1 MSKLEEF
8 KQNIKGRIIT
18 VIGIGISNLP
28 LIKYLA
34 GLEAGEIHACDRRT
48 REKLGDIAAEL
59 EALGVTLHLGEDYLS
74 FLTGDIIFRTPGL
87 RYDVP
92 ELNAARERGAWVTSE
107 MEVFCDICPA
117 HKIAVTGSDGKTTT
131 TTLIYKMLTEAGYK
145 TWLGGNIG
153 NPLLADTEKMSADDM
168 VILELSSFQLHT
180 MQTSPEIA
188 VVTNLSPNH
197 LDYHKDY
204 QEYIDAKKNIFLH
217 QGTDGVVVLNKDN
230 ADSVPLI
237 DEAKGKVRLFS
248 RKSKADVYLDGD
260 VIKRGDTEVLNIND
274 IKIPGMHNVENYMTA
289 IAAVEGLVPDDIIVK
304 IAKEFGGVEHRIE
317 LVRTLD
323 GVRYYNSSI
332 DSSPNRTINTLR
344 VFPEKVIM
352 ISGGKDKGIPYDE
365 VGPAIA
371 EYVKTLIL
379 IGATSDKIQEALDKE
394 VKKTGKGKDVEVIRA
409 LTYEDAVNTARAKA
423 SSGDVVLLSPA
434 STSFDMLNNFMERG
448 NLFKELVNNLQE
460 KQQ

>member
-1 MSKLEEF
+1 MTKLEEF
-8 KQNIKGRIIT
+8 KQNIKGKTVT

-28 LIKYLA
+28 LIKYLVS
-34 GLEAGEIHACDRRT
+34 LCAGEVHACDRRS
-48 REKLGDIAAEL
+48 REKLGETADDL
-59 EALGVTLHLGEDYLS
+59 EKLGVKLHLGDDYLEY
-74 FLTGDIIFRTPGL
+74 LTGDIIFRTPGL

-92 ELNAARERGAWVTSE
+92 QLAAARNRGARVTSE
-107 MEVFCDICPA
+107 MEVFLEICPS

-131 TTLIYKMLTEAGYK
+131 TTLIHKMLTEAGYT

-153 NPLLADTEKMSADDM
+153 NPLLTETEKMKPEDW

-204 QEYIDAKKNIFLH
+204 REYTDAKKNIFLH
-217 QGTDGVVVLNKDN
+217 QDKNGIAVLNADN
-230 ADSVPLI
+230 PDSVPLAN
-237 DEAKGKVRLFS
+237 EAKGIVKRFS
-248 RKSKADVYLDGD
+248 RKTKADVYLDGD
-260 VIKRGDTEVLNIND
+260 IIKRGETPVLNIKD
-274 IKIPGMHNVENYMTA
+274 IKIPGMHNVENYMAA
-289 IAAVEGLVPDDIIVK
+289 IAAVDGLVGDDAIVK

-332 DSSPNRTINTLR
+332 DSSPNRTVNTLC

-352 ISGGKDKGIPYDE
+352 IAGGKDKGIPYDA

-371 EYVKTLIL
+371 EHVKTLIL
-379 IGATSDKIQEALDKE
+379 IGATSDKIEEALKKE
-394 VKKTGKGKDVEVIRA
+394 IKATGRGADVEVIRA
-409 LTYEDAVNTARAKA
+409 ASYEDAVNTAKTKA
-423 SSGDVVLLSPA
+423 QKGDVVLLSPA
-434 STSFDMLNNFMERG
+434 STSFDMFNNFMERG
-448 NLFKELVNNLQE
+448 NLFKDLVNKL
-460 KQQ
+460 

>member
-1 MSKLEEF
+1 MTKLEGF
-8 KQNIKGRIIT
+8 KQYIKGKTIT

-34 GLEAGEIHACDRRT
+34 ELNAKEIHACDKRS
-48 REKLGDIAAEL
+48 REKLADTASEL
-59 EALGVTLHLGEDYLS
+59 EKLGIKLHLGEDYLQHIQ
-74 FLTGDIIFRTPGL
+74 GEIVFRTPGL

-92 ELNAARERGAWVTSE
+92 ELNAARERGAVVTSE
-107 MEVFCDICPA
+107 MEVFCAICPS

-131 TTLIYKMLTEAGYK
+131 TTLIHKMLTDSGYT

-153 NPLLADTEKMSADDM
+153 NPLLTETEKMKESDY
-168 VILELSSFQLHT
+168 VVLELSSFQLHT

-188 VVTNLSPNH
+188 VITNLSPNH
-197 LDYHKDY
+197 LDYHKNY

-217 QGTDGVVVLNKDN
+217 QDKSGIVVLNKDN
-230 ADSVPLI
+230 ADSAPLI
-237 DEAKGKVRLFS
+237 NEAKGKVRLFS
-248 RKSKADVYLDGD
+248 RQSKADVYLDGD
-260 VIKRGDTEVLNIND
+260 IIKRGETPILNIHE

-289 IAAVEGLVPDDIIVK
+289 IAALEGLVSDEIIVK
-304 IAKEFGGVEHRIE
+304 TAKEFGGVEHRIE

-352 ISGGKDKGIPYDE
+352 IAGGKDKGIPYDE

-379 IGATSDKIQEALDKE
+379 IGATADKIEDALKLE
-394 VKKTGKGKDVEVIRA
+394 ISKTGRGKDVEVIRVNS
-409 LTYEDAVNTARAKA
+409 YEDAVNTARNKAKQ
-423 SSGDVVLLSPA
+423 GDVVLLSPA
-434 STSFDMLNNFMERG
+434 STSFDMFNNFMERG
-448 NLFKELVNNLQE
+448 NLFKDLVNGLEE
-460 KQQ
+460 K

>member
-1 MSKLEEF
+1 MTKLDGF
-8 KQNIKGRIIT
+8 KQYIKGKTVT

-28 LIKYLA
+28 LIKYLVTL
-34 GLEAGEIHACDRRT
+34 GAGEIHACDKRN
-48 REKLGDIAAEL
+48 REKLADTASEL
-59 EALGVTLHLGEDYLS
+59 EKLGVKLHLGEDYLQHIQ
-74 FLTGDIIFRTPGL
+74 GEIVFRTPGL

-92 ELNAARERGAWVTSE
+92 ELNAARDKGAVVTSE
-107 MEVFCDICPA
+107 MEVFCEICPS

-131 TTLIYKMLTEAGYK
+131 TTLIHKMLTDSGYT

-153 NPLLADTEKMSADDM
+153 NPLLADTEKMKADDY
-168 VILELSSFQLHT
+168 VVLELSSFQLHT

-188 VVTNLSPNH
+188 VITNLSPNH

-217 QGTDGVVVLNKDN
+217 QDKSGIVVLNKDN
-230 ADSVPLI
+230 ADSAPLI
-237 DEAKGKVRLFS
+237 NESKGTVRLFS
-248 RKSKADVYLDGD
+248 RQSKADVYLEKDM
-260 VIKRGDTEVLNIND
+260 IKRGDTPILNIHD

-289 IAAVEGLVPDDIIVK
+289 IAALDGLVSDDIIVK
-304 IAKEFGGVEHRIE
+304 TAKEFGGVEHRIE

-352 ISGGKDKGIPYDE
+352 IAGGKDKGIPYDA

-379 IGATSDKIQEALDKE
+379 IGATADKIEEALKLE
-394 VKKTGKGKDVEVIRA
+394 ISKTGKGKNIGVIRVNS
-409 LTYEDAVNTARAKA
+409 YEEAVNTARNKAKQ
-423 SSGDVVLLSPA
+423 GDVVLLSPA
-434 STSFDMLNNFMERG
+434 STSFDMFNNFMERG
-448 NLFKELVNNLQE
+448 NLFKDLVNGLGE
-460 KQQ
+460 K